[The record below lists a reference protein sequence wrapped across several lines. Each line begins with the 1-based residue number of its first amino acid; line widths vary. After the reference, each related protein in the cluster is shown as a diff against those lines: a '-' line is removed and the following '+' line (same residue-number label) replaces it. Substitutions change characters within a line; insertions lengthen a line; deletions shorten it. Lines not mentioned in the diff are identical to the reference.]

1 MPEFECAPWTA
12 ETPMEVVG
20 QCVPRVDALEKVT
33 GRAVYTADTARP
45 GMLYAQIVRASIA
58 HGRVKTL
65 DLAAALEI
73 PGLRAVLLREE
84 VDGIRYDGGQLFDQ
98 TIRFAGQ
105 PLAAVCAE
113 TQEAAN
119 RGARA
124 AIVRVET
131 EPHAVSSEA
140 ALRPNA
146 PKVRS
151 QGNMCKNSPRVT
163 VRGDVDAAIAAA
175 DVVVRREY
183 RTPVALHSAMEPH
196 GAVAEWLGDQLTVWE
211 STQGIFNTRSD
222 LAVAFGLY
230 PRRRLVRFQA
240 PARPP
245 E

>member
-1 MPEFECAPWTA
+1 MPEFEPAPWTA
-12 ETPMEVVG
+12 DTRMDVVG

-33 GRAVYTADTARP
+33 G
-45 GMLYAQIVRASIA
+45 
-58 HGRVKTL
+58 
-65 DLAAALEI
+65 
-73 PGLRAVLLREE
+73 
-84 VDGIRYDGGQLFDQ
+84 
-98 TIRFAGQ
+98 
-105 PLAAVCAE
+105 CAE

-151 QGNMCKNSPRVT
+151 QGNTSKNSPRVT
-163 VRGDVDAAIAAA
+163 ARGDVDAAIAAA

-211 STQGIFNTRSD
+211 STQGIFNTRTD
-222 LAVAFGLY
+222 LAEAFGLK
-230 PRRRLVRFQA
+230 LT
-240 PARPP
+240 
-245 E
+245 